1 MLKKLAGT
9 GINLGVLAISILVF
23 AGAFCAMTA
32 LGGSQTPKTITIL
45 AAAHNL
51 DIGAPIGPSDLVEK
65 TVYQDDNAD
74 LYIPAAEAANVVGG
88 YAALPIFAGQ
98 PIYRNAI
105 FAAAGT
111 YRLSA
116 VLSQYPDYS
125 LFPLPLDATNVI
137 APDVSMF
144 LPGDV
149 VGVTL
154 VIASRPQPPATQAA
168 FNPLFPQVIS
178 TVAPTPEAVEQA
190 ESEAIDRTAPP
201 LAKDLFPQGVIVV
214 MVQGAPEVSTSPE
227 GDEGASSTFTDFTTT
242 EMLILLVPNE
252 SREEISLALQQGD
265 RLVVSLLGHAG
276 EVSTTAGYTYWDFE
290 AWFEA
295 EREESLGGSTASAP
309 SLPST
314 PTPLP
319 TTPATPTPTP

>member
-65 TVYQDDNAD
+65 TVYQDDNAN
-74 LYIPAAEAANVVGG
+74 LYIPADEAANVVGG

-116 VLSQYPDYS
+116 VLSQYPEYS
-125 LFPLPLDATNVI
+125 LFP
-137 APDVSMF
+137 
-144 LPGDV
+144 
-149 VGVTL
+149 
-154 VIASRPQPPATQAA
+154 
-168 FNPLFPQVIS
+168 
-178 TVAPTPEAVEQA
+178 
-190 ESEAIDRTAPP
+190 
-201 LAKDLFPQGVIVV
+201 
-214 MVQGAPEVSTSPE
+214 
-227 GDEGASSTFTDFTTT
+227 
-242 EMLILLVPNE
+242 
-252 SREEISLALQQGD
+252 
-265 RLVVSLLGHAG
+265 
-276 EVSTTAGYTYWDFE
+276 
-290 AWFEA
+290 
-295 EREESLGGSTASAP
+295 
-309 SLPST
+309 
-314 PTPLP
+314 
-319 TTPATPTPTP
+319 